1 MDNHRNGEYTVV
13 APRWQQLGLTFE
25 NALPIY
31 AGLVNIEKEEPPE
44 YDMHYAVEVGLILS
58 GRMRRYYRGW
68 QTDLEAGQVW
78 YCGIAEPHGVEILE
92 FPCEH
97 LVLVMLPE
105 VLVDQNLLE
114 IPQINLFAPFLAPPE
129 KRPQAIGPTR
139 QELLAIARR
148 YLSNTPS
155 SGLGYSVETRL
166 FATELLLLLQ
176 QNWETPPGQFPHPSE
191 NYDVVGRAVS
201 LCLEKRG
208 RITTREAAAACGVG
222 SSTFHRAF
230 QRLMGLTFTKF
241 TLRYRLGQVAYQLLK
256 TDNTISSIARDWG
269 FTDDS
274 HLHRCFTRHYHC
286 SPGVYRERP
295 KLVARMARGE

>member
-1 MDNHRNGEYTVV
+1 MDNIRHRQHTVV

-25 NALPIY
+25 KALPIY
-31 AGLVNIEKEEPPE
+31 AGLVKVEEEEPPE

-78 YCGIAEPHGVEILE
+78 YCGIAEPHGREILE
-92 FPCEH
+92 LPCEH

-105 VLVDQNLLE
+105 ALVDQNLLE

-129 KRPQAIGPTR
+129 QRPQASGKTR

-148 YLSNTPS
+148 YLADPPS
-155 SGLGYSVETRL
+155 SSLGYSVETRL
-166 FATELLLLLQ
+166 LATEMLLLLQ
-176 QNWETPPGQFPHPSE
+176 QDWAPPQGQLPHSSAD
-191 NYDVVGRAVS
+191 YDVVGRAVA
-201 LCLEKRG
+201 LCLEKHG
-208 RITTREAAAACGVG
+208 RVTTREAAATCDLG

-230 QRLMGLTFTKF
+230 QRLMGLTYTKF
-241 TLRYRLGQVAYQLLK
+241 TLRYRLGQVAYQLLI

-274 HLHRCFTRHYHC
+274 HLHRCFVRHYHC
-286 SPGVYRERP
+286 SPGTYRERP
-295 KLVARMARGE
+295 KLVARVVRGA